1 MNRSSQREAILEKLR
16 QVTCHPTADEL
27 HEMLH
32 EGMPHLSLATV
43 YRNLEQLAKAGMV
56 KILDGA
62 GARRF
67 DGNIVPHHHKRCC
80 VCGCVSDLESVE
92 LAALDRTIST
102 LLPRIGC
109 VSCSI
114 EFAGTCESCREP
126 LPEKAAFR
134 QNKCG
139 ISAD

>member
-1 MNRSSQREAILEKLR
+1 MNRSNQRDAILEKLR

-27 HEMLH
+27 HDMLH
-32 EGMPHLSLATV
+32 DGMPHLSLATV

-56 KILDGA
+56 TVLDGV

-92 LAALDRTIST
+92 LHALDRTIST

-109 VSCSI
+109 VSCNI
-114 EFAGTCESCREP
+114 EFAGTCDLCAGAVQEDTV
-126 LPEKAAFR
+126 FR
-134 QNKCG
+134 QDKCG
-139 ISAD
+139 VSGD